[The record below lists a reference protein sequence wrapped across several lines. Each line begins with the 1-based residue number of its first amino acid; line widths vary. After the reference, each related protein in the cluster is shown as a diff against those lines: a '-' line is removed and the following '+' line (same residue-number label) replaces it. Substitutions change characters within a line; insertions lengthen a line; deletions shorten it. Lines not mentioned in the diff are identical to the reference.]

1 MVNKKPSG
9 EALPVFCEKRSANL
23 HMPEKYVVHI
33 LMPIF
38 HQVKKDKKKQR
49 YRKGKLVLVL
59 KKTITD
65 DNEGNTSSTLATRK
79 KQHRHG
85 DSGRRQSSRKK
96 KPFLLEN
103 GDSTPSHSRKTSDH
117 VSADDSFSGT
127 SRTSYSSVGRSVRQ
141 GYPSYSKRFLAEQE
155 EHKRRLLL
163 AMAEGKPLPNPYDQD
178 DGAKG
183 RMLLLTDGR
192 RVSVDPSRDQDTL
205 PKIDEERVNVTF
217 QMETTAHAEEDFEK
231 SKELGKS
238 FGTLESNRKGVYGGG
253 IKYFSPHSE
262 EESSEGSDSYEEEE
276 VESTEDFYEEEE
288 EESAEDSYEAEVES
302 TISTEQDEI
311 EVRDGSDMGS
321 LFSETEEESH
331 YYKTPGGVESVNST
345 LSTGYQNEMLMCR

>member
-1 MVNKKPSG
+1 MG
-9 EALPVFCEKRSANL
+9 
-23 HMPEKYVVHI
+23 
-33 LMPIF
+33 
-38 HQVKKDKKKQR
+38 
-49 YRKGKLVLVL
+49 
-59 KKTITD
+59 
-65 DNEGNTSSTLATRK
+65 
-79 KQHRHG
+79 
-85 DSGRRQSSRKK
+85 
-96 KPFLLEN
+96 
-103 GDSTPSHSRKTSDH
+103 
-117 VSADDSFSGT
+117 
-127 SRTSYSSVGRSVRQ
+127 
-141 GYPSYSKRFLAEQE
+141 
-155 EHKRRLLL
+155 
-163 AMAEGKPLPNPYDQD
+163 
-178 DGAKG
+178 G

-192 RVSVDPSRDQDTL
+192 RVSVDPSGDQDAL

-262 EESSEGSDSYEEEE
+262 EESSEGSDSYE
-276 VESTEDFYEEEE
+276 
-288 EESAEDSYEAEVES
+288 AEVES

-345 LSTGYQNEMLMCR
+345 LSTGYQNEILMCC